1 MLSYLPKGT
10 IFWQAK
16 SFGNETI
23 NDSPLR
29 YIGSQPALRW
39 AWYLFIFGML
49 VFMIFNAKRKQRV
62 IPEKVPLANT
72 TVDFTKTIGN
82 LYLQEGDHHTII
94 GKKIIYFLEKI
105 RTDYLL
111 DTFDLDETFV
121 NRLHQK
127 TGKDKVDIEH
137 VIQLIKKHRNHLD
150 STENDV
156 IEMSKAIEKLA
167 QK

>member
-1 MLSYLPKGT
+1 MGWILLAIFMLFS
-10 IFWQAK
+10 
-16 SFGNETI
+16 
-23 NDSPLR
+23 
-29 YIGSQPALRW
+29 
-39 AWYLFIFGML
+39 
-49 VFMIFNAKRKQRV
+49 AKRKQRV
-62 IPEKVPLANT
+62 VPIIPPVNNT

-127 TGKDKVDIEH
+127 TGKDKADIEH